1 MSLGVNYEISL
12 DFIENTYVMIRA
24 READLNSRKI
34 IVHCT
39 DEGKEFVLTDSMD
52 AVYELRKPDDTVAGN
67 DATINLEDN
76 VIEIDLSKQSLLVPG
91 IVTANV
97 VVRDHTSSAVLG
109 TMDFYIQIMKKIISK
124 EEVIS
129 SNEFDSL
136 SEFLIQ
142 MEQDLDEINANEELR
157 KTAEQQRIADEN
169 TRQANE
175 SDRQEAETAR
185 AEAEEA
191 RADAERIRAD
201 NEEDRQSA
209 ETARDNAEDARE
221 KAETGRVSA
230 ETSRVSAE
238 EDREDAEAAR
248 ENAETLRQ
256 QNTQAAIDACEEIE
270 ETLETK
276 LANREFDGS
285 EVLFGEGVPS
295 SSTGRDDDI
304 YINTSNSGEYPH
316 YLFTRT
322 DGVWTP
328 RFSMQTMN
336 GEIINSLSGDST
348 ADAPS
353 IHAVKEALNGKA
365 NNTVAT
371 SEANGIMSSTDKA
384 NLDALMAWKSQV
396 EAGTISI
403 MVEISEDDETVDI
416 VESDEPTLN
425 EETSNIDEPEQ
436 VE

>member
-124 EEVIS
+124 EEIIS

-136 SEFLIQ
+136 SEFLTQ
-142 MEQDLDEINANEELR
+142 VEQDLDEINANEELR
-157 KTAEQQRIADEN
+157 KTAEQQRITDEN
-169 TRQANE
+169 TRKANE
-175 SDRQEAETAR
+175 SDRQEAEAAR
-185 AEAEEA
+185 AEAEED

-209 ETARDNAEDARE
+209 ETARDNAENDRE
-221 KAETGRVSA
+221 EAETGRVNA
-230 ETSRVSAE
+230 ETDRVEAE
-238 EDREDAEAAR
+238 EDRAEAETAR

-285 EVLFGEGVPS
+285 EVLFGEGVPN

-304 YINTSNSGEYPH
+304 YINTSDSGEYPH

-322 DGVWTP
+322 GGVWTP

-336 GEIINSLSGDST
+336 GEIIDSLSGDST
-348 ADAPS
+348 TDAPS
-353 IHAVKEALNGKA
+353 VHAVKTALAEKA

-371 SEANGIMSSTDKA
+371 SEANGIMSATDKA
-384 NLDALMAWKSQV
+384 NLDALVAWKAQV
-396 EAGTISI
+396 ESGTLDIL
-403 MVEISEDDETVDI
+403 VEVEDSGATSDL
-416 VESDEPTLN
+416 VESDDSTTDDN
-425 EETSNIDEPEQ
+425 ETEQ
-436 VE
+436 

>member
-39 DEGKEFVLTDSMD
+39 DEGKEFTLTDSMD

-97 VVRDHTSSAVLG
+97 VVRDHTSSTVLG
-109 TMDFYIQIMKKIISK
+109 TMDFYIQVMKKIITK
-124 EEVIS
+124 EEIVS

-221 KAETGRVSA
+221 KAEMGRVSA
-230 ETSRVSAE
+230 EASRVSAE
-238 EDREDAEAAR
+238 AETAR

-276 LANREFDGS
+276 LENREFDGS
-285 EVLFGEGVPS
+285 EVLFGEGVPG

-336 GEIINSLSGDST
+336 GEIIDSLSGDST
-348 ADAPS
+348 TDAPS
-353 IHAVKEALNGKA
+353 IHAVNQALNGKA

-403 MVEISEDDETVDI
+403 MVEISEDDETGYM
-416 VESDEPTLN
+416 VESDEPTSDD
-425 EETSNIDEPEQ
+425 EETSNVGEPEQ

>member
-1 MSLGVNYEISL
+1 MTKVC
-12 DFIENTYVMIRA
+12 V
-24 READLNSRKI
+24 
-34 IVHCT
+34 
-39 DEGKEFVLTDSMD
+39 
-52 AVYELRKPDDTVAGN
+52 
-67 DATINLEDN
+67 
-76 VIEIDLSKQSLLVPG
+76 
-91 IVTANV
+91 
-97 VVRDHTSSAVLG
+97 
-109 TMDFYIQIMKKIISK
+109 
-124 EEVIS
+124 
-129 SNEFDSL
+129 
-136 SEFLIQ
+136 
-142 MEQDLDEINANEELR
+142 NANEELR

-221 KAETGRVSA
+221 KAEMGRVSA
-230 ETSRVSAE
+230 EASRVSAE
-238 EDREDAEAAR
+238 EETAR

-276 LANREFDGS
+276 LENREFDGS
-285 EVLFGEGVPS
+285 EVLFGEGVPG

-336 GEIINSLSGDST
+336 GEIIDSLSGDST
-348 ADAPS
+348 TDAPS
-353 IHAVKEALNGKA
+353 IHAVNQALNGKA

-403 MVEISEDDETVDI
+403 MVEISEDDETGYM
-416 VESDEPTLN
+416 VESDEPTSDD
-425 EETSNIDEPEQ
+425 EETSNVGEPEQ

>member
-39 DEGKEFVLTDSMD
+39 DEGKEFTLAESMD

-97 VVRDHTSSAVLG
+97 VVRDHTSSTVLG
-109 TMDFYIQIMKKIISK
+109 TMDFYIQVMKKIITK

-185 AEAEEA
+185 AEDEEA
-191 RADAERIRAD
+191 RADAERIRDD

-209 ETARDNAEDARE
+209 ETARDNAENARQT
-221 KAETGRVSA
+221 AETGRVNAESA
-230 ETSRVSAE
+230 RVTAE
-238 EDREDAEAAR
+238 AEREDAEDAR
-248 ENAETLRQ
+248 EAAETLRQ
-256 QNTQAAIDACEEIE
+256 QNTQTAIDNCEEIQ
-270 ETLETK
+270 ETLEAK

-285 EVLFGEGVPS
+285 EVLFGEGVPTGE
-295 SSTGRDDDI
+295 TGRDGDT
-304 YINTSNSGEYPH
+304 YINTASSGEYPH

-322 DGVWTP
+322 DGTWTP

-336 GEIINSLSGDST
+336 GEIIDSLSGDST
-348 ADAPS
+348 TDAPS
-353 IHAVKEALNGKA
+353 VHAVKTALAEKA

-371 SEANGIMSSTDKA
+371 SEANGIMSATDKA
-384 NLDALMAWKSQV
+384 NLDALVAWKAQV
-396 EAGTISI
+396 ESGTLDIL
-403 MVEISEDDETVDI
+403 VEVEDSESTLDV
-416 VESDEPTLN
+416 VESDDS
-425 EETSNIDEPEQ
+425 ETTDSETEQ
-436 VE
+436 